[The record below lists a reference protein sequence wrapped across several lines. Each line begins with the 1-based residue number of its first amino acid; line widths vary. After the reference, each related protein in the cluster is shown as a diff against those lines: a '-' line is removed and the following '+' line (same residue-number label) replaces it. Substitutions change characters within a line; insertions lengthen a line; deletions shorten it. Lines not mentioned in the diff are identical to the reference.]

1 MKFHLGALT
10 RVYGVEFVVSF
21 FSDSRPLALKS
32 PLKSLTKLAIILDYK
47 CPGMLW
53 LDLPARCKVLN
64 LDFQSDFFSLRN
76 KILGAHFLLELFLA
90 TSISKPLIF

>member
-1 MKFHLGALT
+1 MKFNLGALT

-47 CPGMLW
+47 CPGMLC
-53 LDLPARCKVLN
+53 LALPACPKLLT
-64 LDFQSDFFSLRN
+64 LDFQSEFSMS
-76 KILGAHFLLELFLA
+76 KIIRIF
-90 TSISKPLIF
+90 LIFFFIEE